1 MQHTNSININLK
13 LFLFPLAFLPFLWD
27 FYIFGVKIFDTFVFI
42 LALFCLIFFNINDLK
57 KGSSRL
63 YFFILFFIFFS
74 FVGLINFGDIKG
86 FIGLIFGIIYFYLI
100 TLFFK
105 KDDVDK
111 YSFYVLVVLL
121 ATFVFQFLSTLIFGE
136 PINYHAIVGETPRLQ
151 NAVGY
156 RTAGLFMEPTSY
168 CAMMF
173 MVISIRFLLD
183 SYSKYELLGILSI
196 PFSFSLYGLFL
207 FFILLGFWFLKML
220 KRRFLIYTVL
230 FFLILIIFA
239 LFLGQAILE
248 EGSQLFKVV
257 NRLSSIS
264 NDESTLY
271 RYSLRDNFSFFTLM
285 FGSGLSTEGGLRYG
299 SFGLGYL
306 LSGVGLIGLII
317 LVFVSIDFY
326 RKKLLFIFSILFVI
340 LLSSSYWTFLAFW
353 MWLSWIYIVLK
364 PSENLEVSSYIKA

>member
-1 MQHTNSININLK
+1 MN
-13 LFLFPLAFLPFLWD
+13 
-27 FYIFGVKIFDTFVFI
+27 YIFI
-42 LALFCLIFFNINDLK
+42 LF
-57 KGSSRL
+57 L
-63 YFFILFFIFFS
+63 YFFLCWVDKFWRY
-74 FVGLINFGDIKG
+74 KG
-86 FIGLIFGIIYFYLI
+86 IYRTYFGIIYFILLHYSL
-100 TLFFK
+100 

-151 NAVGY
+151 NAVGF

-220 KRRFLIYTVL
+220 KKRFLIYTVL

-239 LFLGQAILE
+239 LFSGQAILE
-248 EGSQLFKVV
+248 EGSQLFKVL

-264 NDESTLY
+264 VMIN
-271 RYSLRDNFSFFTLM
+271 
-285 FGSGLSTEGGLRYG
+285 
-299 SFGLGYL
+299 
-306 LSGVGLIGLII
+306 II
-317 LVFVSIDFY
+317 QI
-326 RKKLLFIFSILFVI
+326 FI
-340 LLSSSYWTFLAFW
+340 AG
-353 MWLSWIYIVLK
+353 
-364 PSENLEVSSYIKA
+364 